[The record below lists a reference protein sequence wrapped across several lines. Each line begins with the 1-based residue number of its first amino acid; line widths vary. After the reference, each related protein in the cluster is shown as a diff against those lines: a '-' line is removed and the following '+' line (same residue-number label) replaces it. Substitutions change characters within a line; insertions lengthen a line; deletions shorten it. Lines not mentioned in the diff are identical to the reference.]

1 MSPGFL
7 WKSIFKA
14 LLDNLEFGLITI
26 QIAIALQAFSE
37 KSRNYL
43 RTDSLR
49 SQAVLVFS
57 VQLVMIFQLDEP
69 ISKFSVSTNFA
80 RAL

>member
-1 MSPGFL
+1 MAPRLL
-7 WKSIFKA
+7 WRSIFKA
-14 LLDNLEFGLITI
+14 LLDNLEFGLIII
-26 QIAIALQAFSE
+26 QIALALQAFSE

-43 RTDSLR
+43 RTDSLQ
-49 SQAVLVFS
+49 SQAVLAFS
-57 VQLVMIFQLDEP
+57 VQLVMILQLDQP